1 MSPSRKE
8 KAAATRR
15 RMMSAA
21 CRVFSERGYGG
32 TTMEAVATEAGVA
45 VQTLYYTFRTKSD
58 LLQATYEWAVR
69 DDGPH
74 PHESQWWQAVETA
87 DNVHDVVGHLVAG
100 KVPIL
105 ERAAPLVWV
114 VRSDEDARATYDFN
128 EKLRIDGNQKL
139 IEMLVA
145 KQPLRAGLSLTHARD
160 ILLALT
166 GPQQYQLLISE
177 YGWSREDYAEWVT
190 GAVLRELFGVEP
202 DSTETR

>member
-1 MSPSRKE
+1 MP
-8 KAAATRR
+8 
-15 RMMSAA
+15 
-21 CRVFSERGYGG
+21 
-32 TTMEAVATEAGVA
+32 EANEFVVR
-45 VQTLYYTFRTKSD
+45 QTLYYTFRTKSD

-87 DNVHDVVGHLVAG
+87 DNVRDAVGHLVAG
-100 KVPIL
+100 TVPIL

-114 VRSDEDARATYDFN
+114 VLSDEDARATYDFN

-145 KQPLRAGLSLTHARD
+145 KQPLRVGLSLTHARD